1 MPFPFIGQIKLS
13 AVNFVREHYLLCDGS
28 ILNIEDYKALF
39 SIIGNDFGGDGK
51 TTFAVPD
58 LRGAA
63 TMGVGTNKTSGKE
76 YTANEIGGN
85 ESITITTPQIPAHNH
100 TATGEVKASLMV
112 NNAAANRFEP
122 DLNDCIAAFNT
133 NNDMGVIG
141 QSVNGYNTASPNLAL
156 DKATIHVA
164 SKNDP
169 RNGTL
174 PPVLNNTGNGKPLNI
189 MQPYLPLTYMIAYT
203 GIYGPTY
210 TPGDEDNN

>member
-13 AVNFVREHYLLCDGS
+13 AVNFVREHYLPCDGS
-28 ILNIEDYKALF
+28 ILKIEDYRALF
-39 SIIGNDFGGDGK
+39 FVIGTSFGGDGE

-122 DLNDCIAAFNT
+122 DSNDCIAAFNT

-141 QSVNGYNTASPNLAL
+141 QSVNGYNTTSPNLAL
-156 DKATIHVA
+156 HKATINVA
-164 SKNDP
+164 STNDP
-169 RNGTL
+169 QNGTF
-174 PPVLNNTGNGKPLNI
+174 PPILNNTGNGKPLNI
-189 MQPYLPLTYMIAYT
+189 MQSYLPLTYMIAYT